1 MRGLHPAAAGAV
13 AATVWGLLEPID
25 QRLAGSDYSDIAFLG
40 KGVTRGG
47 GWRAVGFTLHAVNG
61 AVFGLVYDAARS
73 RVPIEARRLAL
84 GMALVTFRLQDGVI
98 REPRVAVGGIE
109 PQPRRIADAE
119 QLLAGRA
126 IDRAIF
132 EAAAAAVASAVD
144 PLDDAATSATY
155 RRDLAR
161 TVTRRA
167 LEQAAA

>member
-1 MRGLHPAAAGAV
+1 MKPARFRYHAPNTIEEALDTLAEV
-13 AATVWGLLEPID
+13 APEDG
-25 QRLAGSDYSDIAFLG
+25 
-40 KGVTRGG
+40 
-47 GWRAVGFTLHAVNG
+47 
-61 AVFGLVYDAARS
+61 
-73 RVPIEARRLAL
+73 RVPA
-84 GMALVTFRLQDGVI
+84 
-98 REPRVAVGGIE
+98 GGIE
-109 PQPRRIADAE
+109 AQPRRIADAE

-126 IDRAIF
+126 IDRAVF